1 MNLRVSLRLP
11 EDDRKENPLHFSPLF
26 NSCHFPPRLP
36 DYDYDYRFAE
46 YEYEYDYLLTK
57 HEQDNKSAAQKYFFD
72 PETSLVKSNQIFQR
86 ADPDLRKKFGILRR
100 YRNRYR

>member
-11 EDDRKENPLHFSPLF
+11 EDDRKESPLHFFPLF

-57 HEQDNKSAAQKYFFD
+57 HEQ
-72 PETSLVKSNQIFQR
+72 ETNQRFNNIFST
-86 ADPDLRKKFGILRR
+86 PKPPS
-100 YRNRYR
+100 